1 MTLDRRQ
8 FLAGG
13 TALAGTTGLAGVLG
27 IRPTFA
33 AAPAT
38 DTAAALTTYN
48 WGTPDE
54 AKAYAAAFDRFKATY
69 PNVTVADN
77 IVPISSWADYADKLV
92 MQIAG
97 GNAPDI
103 INIAIEG
110 LRLSVSKN
118 LLLPLDDLINA
129 DPEAKALVD
138 KMPKQ
143 LRDALTVDGKLY
155 EIPNGSQTMVIHY
168 NTKIFKEAGVEPPKV
183 GWTWDDFVATAKK
196 LTTGDGA
203 SKIYG
208 FGLPWFNF
216 AAHPWWLT
224 NGAYPVSE
232 DYAHSNLNDPKIIEA
247 AKFIHGLV
255 HEHGVSPDP
264 IGLNVYDQFA
274 AGKFAMTAAGRWPV
288 NGWVA
293 NGFTDFDVALW
304 PSKVAGT
311 TVLGGAGWG
320 ISPQSKNPELA
331 FQAIKQLISVETVKQ
346 LVAIGQQVPIY
357 QEVADDP
364 VFLAAPK
371 SAPVIFEALKSA
383 RSVAAPAYFSALDR
397 ITQRAMDTM
406 IADADPAGVEAAFL
420 SAHQEL
426 ESEIAAQ

>member
-1 MTLDRRQ
+1 MTLDRRT
-8 FLAGG
+8 FLAGSA
-13 TALAGTTGLAGVLG
+13 ALAGSTALVTLAGATAFG
-27 IRPTFA
+27 
-33 AAPAT
+33 AAPAKDVT
-38 DTAAALTTYN
+38 AALTTYN

-54 AKAYAAAFDRFKATY
+54 AKAYAAAFDRFRQAY

-92 MQIAG
+92 TQIAG

-118 LLLPLDDLINA
+118 LLLPLDDYINA

-143 LRDALTVDGKLY
+143 LKDALTVDGKLY

-168 NTKIFKEAGVEPPKV
+168 NTKIFKDAGVEPPKP
-183 GWTWDDFVATAKK
+183 GWTWDDFLATAKK
-196 LTTGDGA
+196 LTTGDA
-203 SKIYG
+203 DNKVYG

-224 NGAYPVSE
+224 NGTYPVTE

-247 AKFIHGLV
+247 ATFIHSLV
-255 HEHGVSPDP
+255 HEHAVSPDP

-288 NGWVA
+288 TGWVA

-304 PSKVAGT
+304 PKKAAGP

-320 ISPQSKNPELA
+320 ISPQSKNPDLA
-331 FQAIKQLISVETVKQ
+331 FQAIKQLISVDTVRQ
-346 LVAIGQQVPIY
+346 LVAIGQQVPMY
-357 QEVADDP
+357 EEVAQDP
-364 VFLAAPK
+364 AFLSAPK
-371 SAPVIFEALKSA
+371 SAPVLFEALKSA

-406 IADADPAGVEAAFL
+406 IANADPAGVAEAFA

-426 ESEIAAQ
+426 ETEIASQ